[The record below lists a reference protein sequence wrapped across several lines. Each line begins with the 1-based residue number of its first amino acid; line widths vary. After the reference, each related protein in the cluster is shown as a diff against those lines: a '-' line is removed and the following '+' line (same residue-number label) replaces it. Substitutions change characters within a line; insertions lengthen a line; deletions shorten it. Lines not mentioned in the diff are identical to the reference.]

1 MKKTT
6 AMMALLLTIYAA
18 VFFYGCTNKSS
29 YSNSDD
35 AYINY
40 ATDMQLM
47 YHIGGNAPMT
57 KSDKDYYYIGEDGI
71 VIFIDKETKKATPLC
86 SKPNCTHDDPEACD
100 AYLNLT
106 QKPDTL
112 VGAHDSAIQYNDG
125 YLYAL
130 CGEYDKS
137 YINYNT
143 YLMRMKPDGSQRE
156 NLTGSFNFY
165 AFEWF
170 IHRGYFYCS
179 TDSSVIRIP
188 LDSPKSEPQIL
199 YKTDYYIKS
208 SLRAV
213 SQICAYKNYF
223 YFTADERNEKEEGP
237 GLSIKCINLD
247 TLEINDIPKAKGY
260 QVFYNFFLDNTMIAS
275 YYDKNSDENVYL
287 KCDLDGNVKESF
299 FTIAHKD
306 NLRYSTD
313 GKYIYGD
320 NCVQVTR
327 KDAEK
332 QIITVYDLNMNEIDS
347 YVPPEFENIVCNYI
361 NPQDNEYFIFESVDD
376 NGERILAMA
385 DKSQLGSIGGET
397 IKFTKLCKLKWAE
410 KKDSNYYVEGQA
422 RVE

>member
-57 KSDKDYYYIGEDGI
+57 KSDKGYYYIGEDGI

-213 SQICAYKNYF
+213 S
-223 YFTADERNEKEEGP
+223 
-237 GLSIKCINLD
+237 
-247 TLEINDIPKAKGY
+247 
-260 QVFYNFFLDNTMIAS
+260 
-275 YYDKNSDENVYL
+275 
-287 KCDLDGNVKESF
+287 
-299 FTIAHKD
+299 
-306 NLRYSTD
+306 
-313 GKYIYGD
+313 
-320 NCVQVTR
+320 
-327 KDAEK
+327 
-332 QIITVYDLNMNEIDS
+332 
-347 YVPPEFENIVCNYI
+347 
-361 NPQDNEYFIFESVDD
+361 
-376 NGERILAMA
+376 
-385 DKSQLGSIGGET
+385 
-397 IKFTKLCKLKWAE
+397 
-410 KKDSNYYVEGQA
+410 
-422 RVE
+422 